1 MIASFAGDR
10 VLKFITTNSLL
21 NSFNS
26 LSLMSKRILGLI
38 VFKRWKSIKRTYVQ
52 LFLVSKT
59 RLVSESDE
67 EVTGKKKEINF
78 SLSKI
83 ALNRT
88 NLQGNS
94 FQKRIIPPWIR
105 KYCPKL
111 DNSVQN
117 LDNNVQK
124 QVILSNIGQQC
135 PKASNTVKYW
145 TTLSKIG
152 KKSVEI
158 RHWCLKSD

>member
-1 MIASFAGDR
+1 
-10 VLKFITTNSLL
+10 
-21 NSFNS
+21 
-26 LSLMSKRILGLI
+26 MSKRILGLI

-88 NLQGNS
+88 NLGNS
-94 FQKRIIPPWIR
+94 FQKP
-105 KYCPKL
+105 
-111 DNSVQN
+111 DNTALN
-117 LDNNVQK
+117 QK
-124 QVILSNIGQQC
+124 ILSE
-135 PKASNTVKYW
+135 T
-145 TTLSKIG
+145 
-152 KKSVEI
+152 E
-158 RHWCLKSD
+158 